1 MRYKHDTRKLRLIG
15 LIGACRDLEN
25 INAKDDPLA
34 AIRITEHRNRMLY
47 LLQKEDRMSRL
58 QICRE
63 LEKAGIKASQI
74 AALYR
79 TT

>member
-1 MRYKHDTRKLRLIG
+1 MRYKHDTKRLRLTG
-15 LIGACRDLEN
+15 LIGACKDLDSMN
-25 INAKDDPLA
+25 SRDDPLA

-47 LLQKEDRMSRL
+47 LLQKEDGMSRR

-79 TT
+79 IT

>member
-15 LIGACRDLEN
+15 LIGACKDLDGMNARD
-25 INAKDDPLA
+25 DTLA
-34 AIRITEHRNRMLY
+34 SIRITEHRNRMMY
-47 LLQKEDRMSRL
+47 LLQKDNGMSRL
-58 QICRE
+58 QICQE